1 MPHFVWTSEY
11 ELGIS
16 VIDSQHKRIIDYINR
31 IDDILTEHTSQS
43 EMKDILTH
51 LVDYTFSHL
60 AFEEAM
66 LEEIGYQDFDAHQL
80 THKTFTKLIE
90 NLRQRALQGEPVGA
104 ELAAF
109 LKNWLITH
117 IMSEDARYVDAVNAY
132 LLGNEAG
139 RRRYWLHKTVT
150 RYFQ

>member
-1 MPHFVWTSEY
+1 MAHFVWSSEY

-31 IDDILTEHTSQS
+31 IDDVLNDHTSQE
-43 EMKDILTH
+43 EMNDILTN

-66 LEEIGYQDFDAHQL
+66 LEEIGYEDFHGHQL
-80 THKTFTKLIE
+80 THKTFTRLIE
-90 NLRQRALQGEPVGA
+90 NLRQRAVAGEAVAA

-109 LKNWLITH
+109 LRNWLITH
-117 IMSEDARYVDAVNAY
+117 IMAEDARYVDAVNEY

>member
-1 MPHFVWTSEY
+1 MPHFVWSSEY

-16 VIDSQHKRIIDYINR
+16 VIDSQHKRIIEYINR
-31 IDDILTEHTSQS
+31 VYDALDNEPNS
-43 EMKDILTH
+43 EMISDVLTH

-66 LEEIGYQDFDAHQL
+66 LEEVGYQDFDAHQL
-80 THKTFTKLIE
+80 THKTFSKLID
-90 NLRQRALQGEPVGA
+90 NLKKRAAQGEAVGA

-109 LKNWLITH
+109 LNDWLISH
-117 IMSEDARYVDAVNAY
+117 IMSEDAKYVPAVKAH

-139 RRRYWLHKTVT
+139 RRRLWMHRAVT

>member
-1 MPHFVWTSEY
+1 MPHFVWSSEY
-11 ELGIS
+11 ELGIP
-16 VIDSQHKRIIDYINR
+16 VIDAQHKRIIEYINR
-31 IDDILTEHTSQS
+31 IDDVLSNDTSQEAMNAILTN
-43 EMKDILTH
+43 

-66 LEEIGYQDFDAHQL
+66 LEEIGYEDFHGHQL
-80 THKTFTKLIE
+80 THKTFTRLIE
-90 NLRQRALQGEPVGA
+90 NLCHRARQGEPVAA

-109 LKNWLITH
+109 LRNWLLTH
-117 IMSEDARYVDAVNAY
+117 IMSEDARYVEAVHEY